1 MTFEERVKQKEEE
14 LLAKKLITPL
24 MFFEEEP
31 HGENAPMT
39 FFKPIEVQSEGR
51 IHSLAVSL
59 VKRDGYSENSPEP
72 QCDTEQSE
80 PPFTEI
86 QPEPQCAAIQP
97 EPQCDTIQPEPPFI
111 EIQPELQCATIQ
123 SEPQCAVIQPEPQ
136 YAIVQPEIQQACT
149 SLQNAVVLPPPQRVS
164 GNVLNISNSNNS
176 NSKNKYNAYN
186 IAQKFIRMMQIKV
199 CGESIYLYT
208 EGYYKK
214 LSTSDCMRSI
224 MELCR
229 TEIERGGTSKCLP
242 DILNF
247 IKYEPKLLCESNDDT
262 NNHFVSFLNCVL
274 DIENNYICRHSP
286 AYFTTYCLQCHY
298 STALTAAPVFDTFLC
313 NITGGDVILQ
323 ERICEMIG
331 YIGAGI
337 ILQMS
342 ISKMLICSTSQVL
355 LFFYVESSKIKYIDF
370 FRI

>member
-14 LLAKKLITPL
+14 LLAKNLTMPL

-39 FFKPIEVQSEGR
+39 FFKPIEVQSEER

-72 QCDTEQSE
+72 QC
-80 PPFTEI
+80 
-86 QPEPQCAAIQP
+86 
-97 EPQCDTIQPEPPFI
+97 
-111 EIQPELQCATIQ
+111 
-123 SEPQCAVIQPEPQ
+123 
-136 YAIVQPEIQQACT
+136 AIVQPEIQQACT

-242 DILNF
+242 DIYRRN
-247 IKYEPKLLCESNDDT
+247 
-262 NNHFVSFLNCVL
+262 
-274 DIENNYICRHSP
+274 R
-286 AYFTTYCLQCHY
+286 
-298 STALTAAPVFDTFLC
+298 
-313 NITGGDVILQ
+313 G
-323 ERICEMIG
+323 
-331 YIGAGI
+331 
-337 ILQMS
+337 
-342 ISKMLICSTSQVL
+342 
-355 LFFYVESSKIKYIDF
+355 
-370 FRI
+370 